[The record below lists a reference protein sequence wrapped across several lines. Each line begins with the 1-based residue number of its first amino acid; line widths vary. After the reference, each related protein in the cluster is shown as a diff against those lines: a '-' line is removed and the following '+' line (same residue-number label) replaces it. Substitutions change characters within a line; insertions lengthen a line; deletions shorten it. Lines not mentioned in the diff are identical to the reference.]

1 MFPDDGAVCLSMLLE
16 EGHHKGTV
24 SQHYSPSV
32 TIRDLLLGLQTFL
45 EEPNPGSVANPE
57 ACEMLRKPG
66 GKKLFEAR
74 AAADAKA
81 YESKLAAML
90 AKGAKA

>member
-1 MFPDDGAVCLSMLLE
+1 MRNTADTNVFPDDGAVCLSMLLE

-66 GKKLFEAR
+66 GKKLYEAR
-74 AAADAKA
+74 AALVA
-81 YESKLAAML
+81 LVI
-90 AKGAKA
+90 